1 MSSQDD
7 DGGSAKAE
15 GKLVCQ
21 LGARDAAH
29 PIGTEES
36 SHGGK
41 ATRARGSGA
50 PRSVLVWEYRPMSDT
65 ERLVRVYATGNAFD
79 GLLTKGHL
87 EAEGITVLMKGESE
101 GPYRAGPVYLWVT
114 SGDEGRAR
122 EVIRAIESG
131 AYATSDDDVLGVGEP
146 EALAGD
152 IPNEQPQR

>member
-1 MSSQDD
+1 
-7 DGGSAKAE
+7 
-15 GKLVCQ
+15 
-21 LGARDAAH
+21 
-29 PIGTEES
+29 
-36 SHGGK
+36 
-41 ATRARGSGA
+41 
-50 PRSVLVWEYRPMSDT
+50 MSDS

-131 AYATSDDDVLGVGEP
+131 AYATSDDDVVGGQRTRGARRRHP
-146 EALAGD
+146 GRAAAALSAGYRLEYWGALRAFLS
-152 IPNEQPQR
+152 PYFRRSFSRASRRR

>member
-1 MSSQDD
+1 
-7 DGGSAKAE
+7 
-15 GKLVCQ
+15 
-21 LGARDAAH
+21 
-29 PIGTEES
+29 
-36 SHGGK
+36 
-41 ATRARGSGA
+41 
-50 PRSVLVWEYRPMSDT
+50 MSDT

-131 AYATSDDDVLGVGEP
+131 AYATSDDDVRGSDD
-146 EALAGD
+146 D
-152 IPNEQPQR
+152 IRTTGSVSDEQPLR